1 MMKKILISLSLA
13 LLLSSCAIYKL
24 DIQQGNTVSEQALA
38 QLEQG
43 MSKSQ
48 VKALLGTPLLADS
61 FQSNR
66 WDYIFYINKAGRQVE
81 RKDLVLHF
89 SNNQLSRIQR

>member
-1 MMKKILISLSLA
+1 MKKTLLLMTLL

-24 DIQQGNTVSEQALA
+24 DIQQGNTISEQAIAELK
-38 QLEQG
+38 QG
-43 MSKSQ
+43 MSKDQ

-61 FQSNR
+61 FQNNR
-66 WDYIFYINKAGRQVE
+66 WDYVFYLNKAGKQVE

-89 SNNQLSRIQR
+89 SDNQLSRIQRK